1 MSVEEIL
8 EAEYGKGMVIID
20 YSKKSIDNTIAI
32 KIINKDKK
40 KEFRAQAILSD
51 GYIEVSGVKYTV
63 FDFIS
68 ALNDS
73 FNRKSWA
80 CM

>member
-63 FDFIS
+63 FDFIT
-68 ALNDS
+68 ALNAS
-73 FNRKSWA
+73 FDRKSW
-80 CM
+80 

>member
-32 KIINKDKK
+32 KIINK
-40 KEFRAQAILSD
+40 ENCI
-51 GYIEVSGVKYTV
+51 I
-63 FDFIS
+63 
-68 ALNDS
+68 NC
-73 FNRKSWA
+73 NR
-80 CM
+80 

>member
-63 FDFIS
+63 FDFITT
-68 ALNDS
+68 LNNS
-73 FNRKSWA
+73 FDRKS
-80 CM
+80 

>member
-8 EAEYGKGMVIID
+8 EDEYGKGMVIID

-63 FDFIS
+63 FDFIT
-68 ALNDS
+68 ALNAS
-73 FNRKSWA
+73 FDRKS
-80 CM
+80 

>member
-63 FDFIS
+63 FDFIT
-68 ALNDS
+68 ALNAS
-73 FNRKSWA
+73 FDRKS
-80 CM
+80 

>member
-20 YSKKSIDNTIAI
+20 YSKKSVDKTIAI

-40 KEFRAQAILSD
+40 KEFRAQAIISD

-63 FDFIS
+63 FDFIT
-68 ALNDS
+68 ALNAS
-73 FNRKSWA
+73 FDRKS
-80 CM
+80 

>member
-32 KIINKDKK
+32 QIINKDKK

-63 FDFIS
+63 FDFIT
-68 ALNDS
+68 ALNAS
-73 FNRKSWA
+73 FDRKS
-80 CM
+80 